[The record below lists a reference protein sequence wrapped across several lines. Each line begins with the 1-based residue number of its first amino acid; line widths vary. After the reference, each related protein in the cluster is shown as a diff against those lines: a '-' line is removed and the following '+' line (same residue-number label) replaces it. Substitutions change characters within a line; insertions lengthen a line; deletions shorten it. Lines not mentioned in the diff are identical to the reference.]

1 MIKKIFYNSII
12 LFVVIIFLF
21 SGCATLLT
29 GTSDVVYVRSKP
41 SNAEI
46 YVTRNDLIK
55 VADTTANLS
64 WKGTTPSFIS
74 IQRSLVDKKIVVKK
88 QSYKEKTVDL
98 ESRFNLF
105 FLGNI
110 IFFPGAIVDLLT
122 GSIIYYP
129 YKEYFIELE
138 K

>member
-1 MIKKIFYNSII
+1 
-12 LFVVIIFLF
+12 
-21 SGCATLLT
+21 
-29 GTSDVVYVRSKP
+29 
-41 SNAEI
+41 
-46 YVTRNDLIK
+46 LIK